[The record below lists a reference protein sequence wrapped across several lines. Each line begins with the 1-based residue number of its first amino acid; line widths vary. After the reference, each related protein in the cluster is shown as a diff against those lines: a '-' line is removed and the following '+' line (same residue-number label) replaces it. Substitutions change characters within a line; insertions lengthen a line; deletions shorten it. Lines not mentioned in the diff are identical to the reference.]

1 MDLEGIDEGAAPL
14 RSEAEAPVPEPPA
27 VEEEPED
34 AAGGTEDAG
43 GEGAGAGAEA
53 DEFLCCVCMDTEADD
68 DNPIIMCDGG
78 CGKGAWRAR
87 GGRVARAGA
96 ARGPAAGALVSLARR
111 LAVYPL
117 YPPLSSPRTPS
128 QAST

>member
-14 RSEAEAPVPEPPA
+14 RSEAEAPVPEPA

-96 ARGPAAGALVSLARR
+96 ARGPLPARWYLGPGWQFTLSTPR
-111 LAVYPL
+111 S
-117 YPPLSSPRTPS
+117 PPPHTPS